1 MKIRIQGFENEIVFD
16 DESVNVIQTNNKILF
31 QNIMEKIFQ
40 NTKENTLEIQL
51 ISNENETLKF
61 QDNVFFVTD
70 LYNLNINT
78 KTVTSKISEYIS
90 ESFMLDEST
99 EIEKNIHDIEE
110 IVLDKLS
117 DLSFEVTIKNEI
129 EIPDIV
135 KLFGIKIN
143 TEEYVSILNR
153 LELLISILAR
163 FTEVKILI
171 IANLKNILNNEQI
184 IEFYKMSLYNGI
196 NILLIESEQHEK
208 LKYEKILEIDE
219 NFNDFIIWHL
229 I

>member
-219 NFNDFIIWHL
+219 NFNDFII
-229 I
+229 

>member
-16 DESVNVIQTNNKILF
+16 DESVNIIQMSNKILF

-40 NTKENTLEIQL
+40 STKESTLEIQL
-51 ISNENETLKF
+51 ISNKNETLKF

-78 KTVTSKISEYIS
+78 KAVISKISEYIS
-90 ESFMLDEST
+90 ESFVLDEST
-99 EIEKNIHDIEE
+99 EIEKNIHNIEE

-117 DLSFEVTIKNEI
+117 ELSFEVTVKNEI

-143 TEEYVSILNR
+143 TEEYVNILNR

-196 NILLIESEQHEK
+196 NILLIEAEQHEK

-219 NFNDFIIWHL
+219 NFNDFII
-229 I
+229 

>member
-16 DESVNVIQTNNKILF
+16 DESVNVIQTSNKILF

-40 NTKENTLEIQL
+40 STKENTLEIQL

-61 QDNVFFVTD
+61 QDKVFFVTD

-78 KTVTSKISEYIS
+78 KAVTSKISEYIS

-99 EIEKNIHDIEE
+99 KIERNIHDIEE
-110 IVLDKLS
+110 IVLDKLG
-117 DLSFEVTIKNEI
+117 DLSFDVTIKNEI

-143 TEEYVSILNR
+143 TEEYVNILNR

-163 FTEVKILI
+163 FTEVKVLI
-171 IANLKNILNNEQI
+171 VANLKNILNNEQI

-196 NILLIESEQHEK
+196 NILLIESEQHKK

-219 NFNDFIIWHL
+219 NFNDYII
-229 I
+229 

>member
-16 DESVNVIQTNNKILF
+16 DESVNILQISNKILL

-40 NTKENTLEIQL
+40 STKENTLEIQL
-51 ISNENETLKF
+51 ISNENENETLKF

-78 KTVTSKISEYIS
+78 KAVTSKISECIS

-99 EIEKNIHDIEE
+99 KIERNIHDIEE
-110 IVLDKLS
+110 IVLEKLC

-143 TEEYVSILNR
+143 TEEYVNILNR

-219 NFNDFIIWHL
+219 NFNDFII
-229 I
+229 

>member
-16 DESVNVIQTNNKILF
+16 DGSVNIIQISSKILF

-40 NTKENTLEIQL
+40 STKENTLEIQL

-117 DLSFEVTIKNEI
+117 DLSFEVTVKNEI

-143 TEEYVSILNR
+143 TEEYVNILNR

-184 IEFYKMSLYNGI
+184 IEFYKMSLYNGT

-219 NFNDFIIWHL
+219 NFNDFII
-229 I
+229 

>member
-16 DESVNVIQTNNKILF
+16 DESVNIIQTNNKILF

-40 NTKENTLEIQL
+40 STKESTLEIQL

-70 LYNLNINT
+70 LYNLNINN
-78 KTVTSKISEYIS
+78 KAVTSKISEYIS

-99 EIEKNIHDIEE
+99 KIERNIHDIEE
-110 IVLDKLS
+110 ILLEKLC

-143 TEEYVSILNR
+143 TEEYVNILNR

>member
-16 DESVNVIQTNNKILF
+16 DESVNILQISNKILL

-110 IVLDKLS
+110 IVLEKLS

-219 NFNDFIIWHL
+219 NFNDFII
-229 I
+229 

>member
-16 DESVNVIQTNNKILF
+16 DGSVNIIQISSKILF

-40 NTKENTLEIQL
+40 STKENTLEIQL

-99 EIEKNIHDIEE
+99 E
-110 IVLDKLS
+110 
-117 DLSFEVTIKNEI
+117 NEI

-135 KLFGIKIN
+135 KLFGLKIN
-143 TEEYVSILNR
+143 TEEYVNILNR

>member
-16 DESVNVIQTNNKILF
+16 DESVNILQISNKILL

-40 NTKENTLEIQL
+40 STKENTLEIQL

-78 KTVTSKISEYIS
+78 KAVTSKISECIS

-99 EIEKNIHDIEE
+99 KIERNIHDIEE
-110 IVLDKLS
+110 IVLEKLC

-143 TEEYVSILNR
+143 TEEYNKIIDDVKGIL
-153 LELLISILAR
+153 
-163 FTEVKILI
+163 
-171 IANLKNILNNEQI
+171 Q
-184 IEFYKMSLYNGI
+184 
-196 NILLIESEQHEK
+196 
-208 LKYEKILEIDE
+208 
-219 NFNDFIIWHL
+219 
-229 I
+229 

>member
-16 DESVNVIQTNNKILF
+16 DESVNIIQTNNKILF

-110 IVLDKLS
+110 IVLEKLS

-208 LKYEKILEIDE
+208 LKYEKIVEIDE

>member
-117 DLSFEVTIKNEI
+117 DLSFEVTVKNEI

-219 NFNDFIIWHL
+219 NFNDFII
-229 I
+229 

>member
-1 MKIRIQGFENEIVFD
+1 
-16 DESVNVIQTNNKILF
+16 
-31 QNIMEKIFQ
+31 MEKIFQ
-40 NTKENTLEIQL
+40 STKESTLEIQL

-70 LYNLNINT
+70 LYNLNINN
-78 KTVTSKISEYIS
+78 KAVTSKISEYIS

-99 EIEKNIHDIEE
+99 KIERNIHDIEE
-110 IVLDKLS
+110 ILLEKLC

-143 TEEYVSILNR
+143 TEEYVNILNR

-219 NFNDFIIWHL
+219 NFNDFII
-229 I
+229 

>member
-1 MKIRIQGFENEIVFD
+1 M
-16 DESVNVIQTNNKILF
+16 L
-31 QNIMEKIFQ
+31 EK
-40 NTKENTLEIQL
+40 LC
-51 ISNENETLKF
+51 
-61 QDNVFFVTD
+61 
-70 LYNLNINT
+70 
-78 KTVTSKISEYIS
+78 
-90 ESFMLDEST
+90 
-99 EIEKNIHDIEE
+99 
-110 IVLDKLS
+110 

-143 TEEYVSILNR
+143 TEEYVNILNR

-219 NFNDFIIWHL
+219 NFNDFII
-229 I
+229 

>member
-16 DESVNVIQTNNKILF
+16 DESVNIIQTNNKILF

-40 NTKENTLEIQL
+40 STKESTLEIQL

-78 KTVTSKISEYIS
+78 KAVTSKISEYIS

-99 EIEKNIHDIEE
+99 KIERNIHDIEE
-110 IVLDKLS
+110 IVLEKLC

-135 KLFGIKIN
+135 KLLGIKIN
-143 TEEYVSILNR
+143 TEEYVNILNR

-219 NFNDFIIWHL
+219 NFNDFII
-229 I
+229 

>member
-16 DESVNVIQTNNKILF
+16 DESVNIIQTNNKILF

-40 NTKENTLEIQL
+40 STKESTLEIQL

-70 LYNLNINT
+70 LYNLNINN
-78 KTVTSKISEYIS
+78 KAVTSKISEYIS

-99 EIEKNIHDIEE
+99 KIERNIHDIEE
-110 IVLDKLS
+110 ILLEKLC

-143 TEEYVSILNR
+143 TEEYVNILNR

-219 NFNDFIIWHL
+219 NFNDFII
-229 I
+229 

>member
-16 DESVNVIQTNNKILF
+16 DGSVNIIQISSKILF

-40 NTKENTLEIQL
+40 STKENTLEIQL

-99 EIEKNIHDIEE
+99 EIEKIYMI
-110 IVLDKLS
+110 
-117 DLSFEVTIKNEI
+117 
-129 EIPDIV
+129 
-135 KLFGIKIN
+135 
-143 TEEYVSILNR
+143 
-153 LELLISILAR
+153 
-163 FTEVKILI
+163 
-171 IANLKNILNNEQI
+171 
-184 IEFYKMSLYNGI
+184 
-196 NILLIESEQHEK
+196 
-208 LKYEKILEIDE
+208 
-219 NFNDFIIWHL
+219 
-229 I
+229 

>member
-16 DESVNVIQTNNKILF
+16 DESVNILQISNKILL

-40 NTKENTLEIQL
+40 STKENTLEIQL

-78 KTVTSKISEYIS
+78 KAVTSKISEYIS
-90 ESFMLDEST
+90 ESFMLDESKK
-99 EIEKNIHDIEE
+99 IERNIHDIEE
-110 IVLDKLS
+110 ILLEKLC

-143 TEEYVSILNR
+143 TEEYVNILNR

-219 NFNDFIIWHL
+219 NFNDFII
-229 I
+229 

>member
-1 MKIRIQGFENEIVFD
+1 MKNEIVFD

-219 NFNDFIIWHL
+219 NFNDFII
-229 I
+229 

>member
-16 DESVNVIQTNNKILF
+16 DESVNIIQTNNKILF

-110 IVLDKLS
+110 IVLEKLS

-208 LKYEKILEIDE
+208 LKYEKIVEIDE
-219 NFNDFIIWHL
+219 NFNDFII
-229 I
+229 